1 MVCLQGYATAL
12 TAMGRGR
19 KIGVLLVL
27 DALCI
32 CLSFA
37 GAMQLWVGGDA
48 RLGRNAPWAILLLG
62 VVVALLVF
70 ALLGLYRT
78 VLRHATPTILLPI
91 AVGACLAGGAV
102 DLAGQVSQAPLP
114 RMMPLTFAAL
124 VLAAVAALRLGGQR
138 LLRASQQ
145 PLRRRPVIIYGAGE
159 AGVDLLHAL
168 VRGSAYLPV
177 AFVDDDPAL
186 QGLSLGGVD
195 IYAPAMIPRL
205 AQDRGAQLVL
215 LAMPSLA
222 LAQRCAIARALEARG
237 LAVRTVPEL
246 AEILGGGVGIDVL
259 RRISPQDLLGR
270 HPVVPDPA
278 LVGLSIAEKVVM
290 VSGAGGSIGSELC
303 RQILMKG
310 PVALVLYE
318 ISESALYSIE
328 AELVAQ
334 ARRMR
339 VQVRVIPVLGSVQ
352 NAQRVEAVIAAF
364 GVTTI
369 FHAAAYKHVPL
380 VEENVVEGVRNNVFG
395 TLTIAEAAQKLGVEN
410 FVLISTDKAVR
421 PANVMG
427 ATKRI
432 AELIC
437 QAHAR
442 EGAATRF
449 SMVRFGNVVGSSGSV
464 IPLFRAQI
472 ESGGPVTV
480 THRDVTRYFMT
491 IPEASELV
499 LQASALARGGDV
511 FVLDMGPPV
520 RILDL
525 AMEMVRRSGLTPYV
539 TEQAEVAAPAP
550 AQGRMPICITGLRKG
565 EKLFEELLIGNDPRP
580 TAHPQIMTASETAL
594 PMAPLRAALARL
606 LEACD
611 HFDLGAIVAILR
623 ELPLDYTPGVTEVSD
638 PSRSGAMSGAAVSLA
653 PAAPRLRRQA
663 R

>member
-1 MVCLQGYATAL
+1 MVCVQGYATAL

-37 GAMQLWVGGDA
+37 GAMKLWSEGDA
-48 RLGRNAPWAILLLG
+48 DLGRDVQWAILFLG

-70 ALLGLYRT
+70 ALMGLYRK
-78 VLRHATPTILLPI
+78 VLRYATPTILLPI

-102 DLAGQVSQAPLP
+102 DLAGQVSLAPLP
-114 RMMPLTFAAL
+114 RMMPLTFAVL
-124 VLAAVAALRLGGQR
+124 VLAAVAALRLGGQG
-138 LLRASQQ
+138 LLRACQQ
-145 PLRRRPVIIYGAGE
+145 PQRRRPVIIYGAGE
-159 AGVDLLHAL
+159 AGVGLLHAL
-168 VRGSAYLPV
+168 ARGSAYLPV

-195 IYAPAMIPRL
+195 IYAPPMISRL
-205 AQDRGAQLVL
+205 AQDHGAQLVL

-222 LAQRCAIARALEARG
+222 LVQRCSIARLLEARG

-246 AEILGGGVGIDVL
+246 AEILGGGVGIDAL
-259 RRISPQDLLGR
+259 RRISAQDLLGR
-270 HPVVPDPA
+270 HPVAPDPA
-278 LVGLSIAEKVVM
+278 LVGLTIAGEVVM

-303 RQILMKG
+303 RQILMQG

-328 AELVAQ
+328 SELLAQ
-334 ARRMR
+334 ARRR
-339 VQVRVIPVLGSVQ
+339 HVQVRVIPVLGSVQ
-352 NAQRVEAVIAAF
+352 DAQRVEAVISAF

-395 TLTIAEAAQKLGVEN
+395 TLTIAQAAQKLGVQN

-437 QAHAR
+437 QALAR
-442 EGAATRF
+442 EGATTRF

-491 IPEASELV
+491 IPEAAYSGV
-499 LQASALARGGDV
+499 MR
-511 FVLDMGPPV
+511 PP
-520 RILDL
+520 I
-525 AMEMVRRSGLTPYV
+525 
-539 TEQAEVAAPAP
+539 
-550 AQGRMPICITGLRKG
+550 PI
-565 EKLFEELLIGNDPRP
+565 
-580 TAHPQIMTASETAL
+580 
-594 PMAPLRAALARL
+594 
-606 LEACD
+606 
-611 HFDLGAIVAILR
+611 
-623 ELPLDYTPGVTEVSD
+623 
-638 PSRSGAMSGAAVSLA
+638 
-653 PAAPRLRRQA
+653 
-663 R
+663 